1 MGDVQH
7 IPLSIT
13 CQYDMLCMMC
23 RYVSSL
29 KNHIVNPVVTPSA
42 VSGTPSGILA
52 ASLVGPDY
60 KYSAVWTPVNMQLG
74 EHSVKTIATAYY
86 FY

>member
-1 MGDVQH
+1 MWVMCSRSQC
-7 IPLSIT
+7 LSLVWH
-13 CQYDMLCMMC
+13 DMLCTMC

-29 KNHIVNPVVTPSA
+29 NNHIVNPIIAPSA

-74 EHSVKTIATAYY
+74 EP
-86 FY
+86 